1 MRLAT
6 ENVSVTLGGRAVVR
20 AATLA
25 LEPGALVGLV
35 GPNGAGKSTL
45 MRALAGLAACDGTVT
60 CDGRPVSG
68 MSPRE
73 RARHVA
79 HLPQARHIGWAMT
92 VENLVMLGRHP
103 WTGTR
108 PSQRDRA
115 IVAEAMA
122 LMDVTE
128 LAARRA
134 TELSG
139 GEQARVLAAR
149 AIAQDT
155 PVLIA
160 DEPAAGLDPAHQIA
174 MMQALRRRAAQGR
187 AVMVSLHDLSLAA
200 RWCDRVVVMAEGGL
214 AADGTPDILTDAL
227 LQDVFGISVFRAA
240 HNGNVMLLPVDL
252 SKGPAR

>member
-1 MRLAT
+1 MRLAA

-20 AATLA
+20 AATLS

-45 MRALAGLAACDGTVT
+45 MRALAGLVAFDGAVT
-60 CDGRPVSG
+60 FDGRPVLD

-103 WTGTR
+103 WMGTR
-108 PSQRDRA
+108 PSEQDRA
-115 IVAEAMA
+115 IVADAMA
-122 LMDVTE
+122 LMDVAQ

-200 RWCDRVVVMAEGGL
+200 RWCDRVVVMARGGI
-214 AADGTPDILTDAL
+214 AADGAPDVLTDTL
-227 LQDVFGISVFRAA
+227 LPDVFGISVFRAV
-240 HNGNVMLLPVDL
+240 HEGGPLLVPTGLTGDAA
-252 SKGPAR
+252 P

>member
-1 MRLAT
+1 MRLAA

-20 AATLA
+20 TATLA

-45 MRALAGLAACDGTVT
+45 MRALAGLAAFDGEITF
-60 CDGRPVSG
+60 DGRPVSG
-68 MSPRE
+68 MPPRE
-73 RARHVA
+73 RARHVS
-79 HLPQARHIGWAMT
+79 HLPQARQIGWAMT

-103 WTGTR
+103 WMGTR
-108 PSQRDRA
+108 PSGQDRA
-115 IVAEAMA
+115 IAAGAMA
-122 LMDVTE
+122 LMDVAQ

-200 RWCDRVVVMAEGGL
+200 RWCDRVVVMAGGAI
-214 AADGTPDILTDAL
+214 AADGPPDILTDTL
-227 LQDVFGISVFRAA
+227 LRDVFGISVFRAA
-240 HNGNVMLLPVDL
+240 DDTGALLVPSGL
-252 SKGPAR
+252 SGGGMS